1 MVWLSYCDQ
10 GAYTQAFAPVSAFK
24 ETSMAKKT
32 TAKNDNTKSDATD
45 RDTELEKA
53 LQKIKKAF
61 GEGAVMKMGDRP
73 ELKVDV
79 VSTGILSL
87 DLALGVG
94 GLPRGRIV
102 EVYGPE
108 STGKT
113 TIALQTIAE
122 LQKSGGKA
130 AYIDAENAMDPK
142 YAAELGVNIDDLLL
156 SQPNSGEQGL
166 EIAEMLIES
175 AAVDIVVIDS
185 VAALVPK
192 AEIEGAIG
200 DSHVGLQ
207 ARLMSQAL
215 RKMAGSINN
224 TNTLVIFINQLR
236 EKVGVMFGN
245 PEVTPGGRA
254 LKFYASVRI
263 EVKRGQQVKDGKDVV
278 GFASKLK
285 VTKNKV
291 APPFKSVETTMSFGH
306 GIEHNTDMINL
317 ATDKDNDI
325 DVITKSGSWYNYGK
339 ERLGQGLVNASHY
352 LDEHPEIS
360 KEIQE
365 KIREQVAPKKP
376 EETDKQ
382 QDDKEDDQA
391 SGDKKTE
398 KTTTTDTEK
407 KADKKD
413 DPASF
418 GVDRLV

>member
-1 MVWLSYCDQ
+1 
-10 GAYTQAFAPVSAFK
+10 
-24 ETSMAKKT
+24 MAKKT

-45 RDTELEKA
+45 RDIELEKA

-215 RKMAGSINN
+215 RKMTGSINN

-360 KEIQE
+360 KEIEE

-376 EETDKQ
+376 EEADEK
-382 QDDKEDDQA
+382 QDDQKDDQA
-391 SGDKKTE
+391 SADKKTE

-413 DPASF
+413 DTASF

>member
-1 MVWLSYCDQ
+1 
-10 GAYTQAFAPVSAFK
+10 
-24 ETSMAKKT
+24 MAKKT

-360 KEIQE
+360 KEIEE

-376 EETDKQ
+376 EEADEK
-382 QDDKEDDQA
+382 QDDKKDDQA
-391 SGDKKTE
+391 SADKKTG

>member
-1 MVWLSYCDQ
+1 
-10 GAYTQAFAPVSAFK
+10 
-24 ETSMAKKT
+24 MAKKT
-32 TAKNDNTKSDATD
+32 TAKNDNTKYDATD

-360 KEIQE
+360 KEIEE

-376 EETDKQ
+376 EETDEK
-382 QDDKEDDQA
+382 QDDKKDDQA
-391 SGDKKTE
+391 SADKKTE

>member
-1 MVWLSYCDQ
+1 
-10 GAYTQAFAPVSAFK
+10 
-24 ETSMAKKT
+24 MAKKT
-32 TAKNDNTKSDATD
+32 TAKNDNAKSDATD

-352 LDEHPEIS
+352 LHEHPEIS
-360 KEIQE
+360 KEIEE

-376 EETDKQ
+376 EETDEK
-382 QDDKEDDQA
+382 QDDKKDDQA
-391 SGDKKTE
+391 SADKKTE

>member
-1 MVWLSYCDQ
+1 
-10 GAYTQAFAPVSAFK
+10 
-24 ETSMAKKT
+24 MAKKT
-32 TAKNDNTKSDATD
+32 TAKNDNAKSDATD

-207 ARLMSQAL
+207 ARLMSQEL
-215 RKMAGSINN
+215 RKMAGSIIN

-360 KEIQE
+360 KEIEE

-376 EETDKQ
+376 EETDEK
-382 QDDKEDDQA
+382 QDDKKDDQA
-391 SGDKKTE
+391 SADKKTG

>member
-1 MVWLSYCDQ
+1 
-10 GAYTQAFAPVSAFK
+10 
-24 ETSMAKKT
+24 MAKKT

-317 ATDKDNDI
+317 ATDKDN
-325 DVITKSGSWYNYGK
+325 
-339 ERLGQGLVNASHY
+339 ASHY

-360 KEIQE
+360 KEIEE

-376 EETDKQ
+376 EEADEK
-382 QDDKEDDQA
+382 QDDKKDDQA
-391 SGDKKTE
+391 SADKKTE

-407 KADKKD
+407 KAGKKD

>member
-1 MVWLSYCDQ
+1 
-10 GAYTQAFAPVSAFK
+10 
-24 ETSMAKKT
+24 MAKKT
-32 TAKNDNTKSDATD
+32 TAKNDNAKSDATD

-285 VTKNKV
+285 VTKNKG

-360 KEIQE
+360 KEIEE

-376 EETDKQ
+376 EETDEK
-382 QDDKEDDQA
+382 QDDKKDDQA
-391 SGDKKTE
+391 SADKKTG

>member
-10 GAYTQAFAPVSAFK
+10 GAYTQTFAPVSEFMD
-24 ETSMAKKT
+24 TIMANNT

-360 KEIQE
+360 KEIEE

-376 EETDKQ
+376 EEADEK
-382 QDDKEDDQA
+382 QDDKKDDQA
-391 SGDKKTE
+391 SADKKTE

-407 KADKKD
+407 KAGKKD

>member
-1 MVWLSYCDQ
+1 
-10 GAYTQAFAPVSAFK
+10 
-24 ETSMAKKT
+24 MAKKT
-32 TAKNDNTKSDATD
+32 TTKNDNTKSDTTD
-45 RDTELEKA
+45 RETELEKA

-73 ELKVDV
+73 ELKIDV

-102 EVYGPE
+102 EIYGPE

-263 EVKRGQQVKDGKDVV
+263 EVKKGQQVKDGKNVI

-291 APPFKSVETTMSFGH
+291 APPFKTVETTMSFGH

-317 ATDKDNDI
+317 VTEKDSKF

-339 ERLGQGLVNASHY
+339 ERLGQGLVNASRY
-352 LDEHPEIS
+352 LDEHPELS
-360 KEIQE
+360 KEIE
-365 KIREQVAPKKP
+365 AKIREQAAPKKP
-376 EETDKQ
+376 EETDDAKK
-382 QDDKEDDQA
+382 DAKKDVKSTDEA
-391 SGDKKTE
+391 KTE
-398 KTTTTDTEK
+398 KPAEADEK
-407 KADKKD
+407 QDDKKD
-413 DPASF
+413 DPSSF